1 MSIKKI
7 IKQLKEIGIEATEGE
22 ILKVVEEVGDEPYLT
37 SQNGVSNY
45 KIIQKFVID
54 KYNEKTK
61 SMDNEVIDSIFV
73 KNGIGNMATML
84 YSQGSTVYYAMYLTK
99 ESLEV
104 YSLMLSY
111 KEAEHHSY
119 KIKDI
124 IGVELEDNSLL
135 GEVMAN
141 KYVIELKGKS
151 LRLKSIGVSKNND
164 IEEFLKNIKEL
175 KRVLK

>member
-7 IKQLKEIGIEATEGE
+7 VKQLKEIGIEATEGE
-22 ILKVVEEVGDEPYLT
+22 ILKVAEEVGEEPYLT
-37 SQNGVSNY
+37 SQSGISNY

-54 KYNEKTK
+54 KYNEKAK

-73 KNGIGNMATML
+73 KNGMGNAATL
-84 YSQGSTVYYAMYLTK
+84 AYSYGSVAYYSLYLTK

-124 IGVELEDNSLL
+124 IGVETQDNTLL
-135 GEVMAN
+135 GQIMAN
-141 KYVIELKGKS
+141 SYIIEIKGKK
-151 LRLKSIGVSKNND
+151 LRLKSVGVSKNND
-164 IEEFLKNIKEL
+164 IEGFLKNIKKL
-175 KRVLK
+175 KRA